1 MLRLGIHGLSTVDAA
16 IIKLILRGDSTFNL
30 VDEAPYD
37 GLVTDDVQCKAWGL
51 SPPHAAMTLK
61 IVSTGQEEGAGQLV
75 RPIRQE
81 NVRLWLGRVK
91 AFKERQQG
99 VRMALASRRYKLTR
113 WPPTELLAGQHQ
125 KYRICSTLCR
135 ASLSLSELSEATQEP
150 VINCKAMLEEL
161 AIFQVLHI
169 DDHLANRHARLSTAP
184 SSLATK
190 KMSWIKQVRRRL
202 GI

>member
-1 MLRLGIHGLSTVDAA
+1 MVILKFILSSNPSFD
-16 IIKLILRGDSTFNL
+16 L
-30 VDEAPYD
+30 VNSAPYD
-37 GLVTDDVQCKAWGL
+37 GIVTDEAAAAARGL
-51 SPPHAAMTLK
+51 PLPSGEYLILK
-61 IVSTGQEEGAGQLV
+61 ITNAGQPLDTNQLM
-75 RPIRQE
+75 RPIRKE
-81 NVRLWLGRVK
+81 HLLNWLVRVK
-91 AFKERQQG
+91 AFKEHKKNKQIKS
-99 VRMALASRRYKLTR
+99 VALTRRCYQLIR